1 MTVIIEELVVQT
13 KLIDNS
19 SNKTNDPVS
28 EINLLKKDIFLLKE
42 KLNELLLRN
51 NTQNF
56 ER

>member
-19 SNKTNDPVS
+19 NSKTNDPVS
-28 EINLLKKDIFLLKE
+28 EINLLKNDIFLLKQ

>member
-28 EINLLKKDIFLLKE
+28 EINLLKKDISLLKQ

>member
-19 SNKTNDPVS
+19 SNKANDS
-28 EINLLKKDIFLLKE
+28 IAEINLLKKEISLLKQ
-42 KLNELLLRN
+42 KLNEILLQN